1 MHFSNGKTE
10 STMIQRRNF
19 LKNSLLAAAG
29 AACTSSLSENKI
41 SDNFSDKKTVSLKRK
56 VPVRYNFDVV
66 VVGGGISGVS
76 AACSAA
82 ISGASVILIERF
94 GSLGGMLTTGGVANF
109 CGQMERQGEVFDEIL
124 YELKRFNSL
133 GEGNKPSVF
142 NYEILALVLQ
152 EILLKRN
159 VKVLLHTRLVD
170 VMVKGNTITECI
182 ICGKSGLEA
191 VKGKAFIDCSGD
203 ADLARY
209 AGVSTM
215 KGDGKTG
222 YQLPMSKMSFVREV
236 DEEEFIQQTPNDW
249 PNRILNKENLPMT
262 SIWPDGPGGKA
273 LKIKIPMFDS
283 TTTEGLTN
291 AEIQARRRTMDVLY
305 YYQVIENKKWWLSNS
320 ATIIGIR
327 EGCRIEGDYI
337 LKVDDLRAGKAFED
351 GVARGTFYLDGHG
364 LTDDKRTYILPKDE
378 LNVPPYQIP
387 MRSLISKDA
396 DNLLMAGRCMSADQL
411 ALSSARVS
419 TSCSMMGQAVG
430 IAATMS
436 INQKAKIRNLD
447 YTEIKKE
454 VIKRGA
460 QLDVKK
466 QIYPIH
472 G

>member
-1 MHFSNGKTE
+1 
-10 STMIQRRNF
+10 MIQRRDF
-19 LKNSLLAAAG
+19 LKSSLLIAGG
-29 AACTSSLSENKI
+29 AACMSGLSDNQTDNNI
-41 SDNFSDKKTVSLKRK
+41 SDEKTVLLKRK
-56 VPVRYNFDVV
+56 IPARYSFDVV
-66 VVGGGISGVS
+66 VIGGGISGIS

-82 ISGASVILIERF
+82 MSGASVILIERF
-94 GSLGGMLTTGGVANF
+94 GSLGGMLTTGGVAHF
-109 CGQMERQGEVFDEIL
+109 CGQIEMQGEVFDEIL

-133 GEGNKPSVF
+133 GEGNRPSVF

-152 EILLKRN
+152 EMLLKRN
-159 VKVLLHTRLVD
+159 VKILLHTRLVD
-170 VMVKGNTITECI
+170 VMIKGNNITECI
-182 ICGKSGLEA
+182 ISGKSGLEA
-191 VKGKAFIDCSGD
+191 VSGKVFIDCSGD

-209 AGVSTM
+209 AGVSTI
-215 KGDGKTG
+215 KGDDKTG
-222 YQLPMSKMSFVREV
+222 FQLPMSKISFVREV
-236 DEEEFIQQTPNDW
+236 EEQEYVQQVVDDW
-249 PNRILNKENLPMT
+249 PNRILNKEDLPMT

-283 TTTEGLTN
+283 TSTEGLIN
-291 AEIQARRRTMDVLY
+291 AEIQAKRRTMDVLY
-305 YYQVIENKKWWLSNS
+305 YYQAIEKRKWRLSNS

-327 EGCRIEGDYI
+327 EGCRIEGDYV

-419 TSCSMMGQAVG
+419 TSCSMMGQATG
-430 IAATMS
+430 IAAAMA
-436 INQKAKIRNLD
+436 INKRTKIRNLD
-447 YTEIKKE
+447 YTEIKNE
-454 VIKRGA
+454 VLSRGA
-460 QLDVKK
+460 QLDVTK
-466 QIYPIH
+466 QIFPVH

>member
-1 MHFSNGKTE
+1 
-10 STMIQRRNF
+10 MIERRDF
-19 LKNSLLAAAG
+19 LKKSLVIATG
-29 AACTSSLSENKI
+29 AACTSSLSACKSKDNS
-41 SDNFSDKKTVSLKRK
+41 SDERTVSLTRK
-56 VPVRYNFDVV
+56 VAVSYNADIIVI
-66 VVGGGISGVS
+66 GGGMAGIS

-82 ISGASVILIERF
+82 KSGSKVILIERF
-94 GSLGGMLTTGGVANF
+94 GALGGMLTTGGVANF
-109 CGQMERQGEVFDEIL
+109 CGQMEAQGEVFDEIL
-124 YELKRFNSL
+124 FELKRFNSL
-133 GEGNKPSVF
+133 GDANRPSVF

-159 VKVLLHTRLVD
+159 VKILLHTRFVD
-170 VMVKGNTITECI
+170 VLVKGNNITQCI

-191 VKGKAFIDCSGD
+191 IEGKVFIDCSGD

-209 AGVSTM
+209 AGVLTM

-222 YQLPMSKMSFVREV
+222 YQLPMSKMSFVRELS
-236 DEEEFIQQTPNDW
+236 DEEFLQQTPEDW
-249 PNRILNKENLPMT
+249 PNRILKKADLPMT

-305 YYQVIENKKWWLSNS
+305 YYQVLEKKKWRLTNS
-320 ATIIGIR
+320 STIIGIR

-337 LKVDDLRAGKAFED
+337 LSVDDLRAGKSFED

-378 LNVPPYQIP
+378 LKVPPYQIP
-387 MRSLISKDA
+387 MRSLVSKDL

-419 TSCSMMGQAVG
+419 TSCSMMGQATG
-430 IAATMS
+430 IAAAMAV
-436 INQKAKIRNLD
+436 NQKTKVRNLD

-454 VIKRGA
+454 VLNRGA

>member
-1 MHFSNGKTE
+1 
-10 STMIQRRNF
+10 MIQRRDF
-19 LKNSLLAAAG
+19 LKNSLLVTAG
-29 AACTSSLSENKI
+29 TACASSLSASNI
-41 SDNFSDKKTVSLKRK
+41 NDNFLDKETVSLKRK
-56 VPVRYNFDVV
+56 IPIRYNSDIAVI
-66 VVGGGISGVS
+66 GGGISGVS

-82 ISGASVILIERF
+82 MSGASVILIERF
-94 GSLGGMLTTGGVANF
+94 GTLGGMLTTGGVANF

-133 GEGNKPSVF
+133 GEGNRPSVF

-159 VKVLLHTRLVD
+159 VKILLHTRLVD
-170 VMVKGNTITECI
+170 VLVKGNNLTECI

-191 VKGKAFIDCSGD
+191 VKAKVFIDCSGD
-203 ADLARY
+203 ADFARY

-215 KGDGKTG
+215 KGDDKTG

-236 DEEEFIQQTPNDW
+236 DDDDFIQQTPEDW
-249 PNRILNKENLPMT
+249 PNRILNQEDLPMT

-305 YYQVIENKKWWLSNS
+305 YYQAKEKAKWRLSSS
-320 ATIIGIR
+320 ASIIGIR

-337 LKVDDLRAGKAFED
+337 LTVDDLRAGKSFED

-387 MRSLISKDA
+387 MRCLISKDL

-419 TSCSMMGQAVG
+419 TSCSMMGQATG
-430 IAATMS
+430 IAAAMAV
-436 INQKAKIRNLD
+436 NQKTKIRNLD
-447 YTEIKKE
+447 YSEIKTE
-454 VIKRGA
+454 VLNRGA
-460 QLDVKK
+460 QLDVNE
-466 QIYPIH
+466 QIFPIH

>member
-1 MHFSNGKTE
+1 
-10 STMIQRRNF
+10 MIERRDF
-19 LKNSLLAAAG
+19 LKKSLVIATG
-29 AACTSSLSENKI
+29 TACTTSLSACKSNDNS
-41 SDNFSDKKTVSLKRK
+41 SDERTVSLTRK
-56 VPVRYNFDVV
+56 VPVSYNADVI
-66 VVGGGISGVS
+66 VVGGGMAGIS

-82 ISGASVILIERF
+82 KSGSKVILIERF
-94 GSLGGMLTTGGVANF
+94 GALGGMLTTGGVANF
-109 CGQMERQGEVFDEIL
+109 CGQLEAQGEVFDEIL
-124 YELKRFNSL
+124 FELKKFNSL
-133 GEGNKPSVF
+133 GDANRPSVF
-142 NYEILALVLQ
+142 NYEILALILQ

-159 VKVLLHTRLVD
+159 VKILLHTRFVD
-170 VMVKGNTITECI
+170 VLVKGNNITQCI

-191 VKGKAFIDCSGD
+191 IEGKVFIDCSGD

-236 DEEEFIQQTPNDW
+236 SDEEFLQQTPEDW
-249 PNRILNKENLPMT
+249 PNRILKKDDLPMT

-291 AEIQARRRTMDVLY
+291 AEIQAKRRIMDVLY
-305 YYQVIENKKWWLSNS
+305 YYQVLEKKKWRLSNS
-320 ATIIGIR
+320 STIIGIR

-337 LKVDDLRAGKAFED
+337 LSVDDLRAGKSFED

-387 MRSLISKDA
+387 MRSLVSKDL

-419 TSCSMMGQAVG
+419 TSCSMMGQATG
-430 IAATMS
+430 IAAAMAV
-436 INQKAKIRNLD
+436 NQKTKLRNLD

-454 VIKRGA
+454 VLNRGA